1 MKHVKKLL
9 GLLLALTL
17 SLTLCLPAFAVS
29 GTNNNGGSI
38 TINDAVKGHT
48 YSIYQVM
55 VLESYD
61 TDKKAYAYKA
71 HSDWAG
77 WLETQTRYVNIDDQ
91 GYITWVGK
99 TDDSTIATFA
109 KEALAYAK
117 KAGIRPSKQ
126 PQTASASAT
135 GAQYS
140 TVTFRDLNLGYYLV
154 DTTLGTLCS
163 LDTTAPSVE
172 MFEKNEPPH
181 VDKQVQEDSKVNSA
195 NSWGDENTAEIG
207 DTVYYKTT
215 ITAKEGA
222 EKFILHDE
230 MSEGLTLNPDSI
242 TVAEPAGV
250 TKGQDADKGDY
261 HVVTTGLNDGCTF
274 EVHFHQSYLDS
285 IKTSTDIVVTYNAV
299 LNEKAVVSTG
309 DNPNVTKLE
318 YGNATNPEDKFTP
331 PDETKTYT
339 FKVDVVKT
347 DNEKK
352 VLDGAQF
359 KLYDAETG
367 GNEIAL
373 VEESAGHYRLAK
385 DDETGTGV
393 GYITTVN
400 GQLEIKGFDANTNY
414 YLEETKA
421 PDGYHKLG
429 KRVKIAVK
437 DANLEATVENGVYKD
452 GGVWVENI
460 PGKELPSTGGM
471 GTALFYIGGGVLVV
485 GAAALFVLKK
495 RKDAGK

>member
-17 SLTLCLPAFAVS
+17 SLTLCLPAFAAQ

-38 TINDAVKGHT
+38 TINNAEVGHT

-61 TDKKAYAYKA
+61 TTADGDGAYAYKA
-71 HSDWAG
+71 HSAWTS
-77 WLETQTRYVNIDDQ
+77 WLSSQTQYVSIDDQ
-91 GYITWVGK
+91 GYITWVGG
-99 TDDSTIATFA
+99 DRADTIATFA
-109 KEALAYAK
+109 KNALAHAK
-117 KAGIRPSKQ
+117 SNNIAPVKEV
-126 PQTASASAT
+126 TADSTTVSFT
-135 GAQYS
+135 G
-140 TVTFRDLNLGYYLV
+140 LNLGYYLV
-154 DTTLGTLCS
+154 DTTVGTLCS
-163 LDTTAPSVE
+163 LDTTAPGVT
-172 MFEKNEPPH
+172 MQEKNDLPEIKKE
-181 VDKQVQEDSKVNSA
+181 VKEDSTG
-195 NSWGDENTAEIG
+195 SWGEENTAEIG

-230 MSEGLTLNPDSI
+230 MSEGLTLDPDSI
-242 TVAEPAGV
+242 TVAKPTGLI
-250 TKGQDADKGDY
+250 KGQDASSGDY
-261 HVVTTGLNDGCTF
+261 HVVTTGLNDDCTF

-299 LNEKAVVSTG
+299 LNEKAVVHPSG
-309 DNPNVTKLE
+309 NPNRTKLE

-352 VLDGAQF
+352 VLDGVQF
-359 KLYDAETG
+359 KLYDAKTG
-367 GNEIAL
+367 GKEIAL
-373 VEESAGHYRLAK
+373 VKETDGVYRLAK
-385 DDETGTGV
+385 DGEIGV
-393 GYITTVN
+393 EYITTVN

-421 PDGYHKLG
+421 PDGYHKLAE
-429 KRVKIAVK
+429 RVEIPVK
-437 DANLEATVENGVYKD
+437 DANLEASVSNDTWVS
-452 GGVWVENI
+452 GGVHVINN
-460 PGKELPSTGGM
+460 PGKALPSTGGM

-495 RKDAGK
+495 RKDTGK

>member
-38 TINDAVKGHT
+38 TINDAVEGHT
-48 YSIYQVM
+48 YKAYQIF
-55 VLESYD
+55 VLESYNTEAD
-61 TDKKAYAYKA
+61 GNGAYAYKA
-71 HSDWAG
+71 NSVWEP
-77 WLETQTRYVNIDDQ
+77 WLKQQTQYVNIDAQ
-91 GYITWVGK
+91 GYVTWGQNA
-99 TDDSTIATFA
+99 DAAAFA
-109 KEALAYAK
+109 KAALAHAED
-117 KAGIRPSKQ
+117 ARISP
-126 PQTASASAT
+126 TATKTAPAPAT

-140 TVTFRDLNLGYYLV
+140 TVTFTGLNLGYYLV

-181 VDKQVQEDSKVNSA
+181 INKQVKEDSTGN
-195 NSWGDENTAEIG
+195 WGEENTAEIG
-207 DTVYYKTT
+207 DTVEFKTT
-215 ITAKEGA
+215 ISAKMGA
-222 EKFILHDE
+222 ESYVLHDA
-230 MSEGLTLNPDSI
+230 MSAGLTLDPDSI
-242 TVAEPAGV
+242 TVANL
-250 TKGQDADKGDY
+250 TKGNDANSGDY

-274 EVHFHQSYLDS
+274 EVHFHQSYLDT
-285 IKTSTDIVVTYNAV
+285 ITADTSIVVTY
-299 LNEKAVVSTG
+299 KAVVNENAVVHPSG
-309 DNPNVTKLE
+309 NPNGTKLE
-318 YGNATNPEDKFTP
+318 YGDENNTKVTP

-347 DNEKK
+347 DDKNK
-352 VLDGAQF
+352 VLDGVQF
-359 KLYDAETG
+359 KLYDAKTG

-373 VEESAGHYRLAK
+373 VKVSNGVYRLAK
-385 DDETGTGV
+385 DGETGV
-393 GYITTVN
+393 EYITTVN

-421 PDGYHKLG
+421 PDGYHKLAE
-429 KRVKIAVK
+429 RVEIAVK
-437 DANLEATVENGVYKD
+437 EENIVASVSND
-452 GGVWVENI
+452 TWQSGGVHVVNT

-495 RKDAGK
+495 RKDTGK

>member
-17 SLTLCLPAFAVS
+17 SLTLCLPAFAK
-29 GTNNNGGSI
+29 GTNDNSGSI
-38 TINDAVKGHT
+38 TINDAVEGH
-48 YSIYQVM
+48 IYKAYQIF

-61 TDKKAYAYKA
+61 ETKDAFAYTANSKW
-71 HSDWAG
+71 SDW
-77 WLETQTRYVNIDDQ
+77 LKTQTKYVNIDDQ
-91 GYITWVGK
+91 GYVTWVEGA
-99 TDDSTIATFA
+99 DAAAFA
-109 KEALAYAK
+109 KAALAHAEEQSIK
-117 KAGIRPSKQ
+117 EDASK
-126 PQTASASAT
+126 TAT
-135 GAQYS
+135 S
-140 TVTFRDLNLGYYLV
+140 TTVSFTNLNLGYYLV

-163 LDTTAPSVE
+163 LDTTIPNVTME
-172 MFEKNEPPH
+172 EKNDLPKIEKE
-181 VDKQVQEDSKVNSA
+181 VKEDSTGN
-195 NSWGDENTAEIG
+195 WGEENTAEIG
-207 DTVYYKTT
+207 DTVEFKTT
-215 ITAKEGA
+215 ITAKKGA
-222 EKFILHDE
+222 QSYKLHDE
-230 MSEGLTLNPDSI
+230 MSKGLTLNANSI
-242 TVAEPAGV
+242 KVQVNNTDLATANYTVKTSGL
-250 TKGQDADKGDY
+250 TDKCD
-261 HVVTTGLNDGCTF
+261 F
-274 EVHFHQSYLDS
+274 EIEFAQTYLDAL
-285 IKTSTDIVVTYNAV
+285 TADTDIVVTYT
-299 LNEKAVVSTG
+299 AVVNENAEVYNVPNTNKTQLKFG
-309 DNPNVTKLE
+309 DDHRDET
-318 YGNATNPEDKFTP
+318 TW
-331 PDETKTYT
+331 DETKTYT

-359 KLYDAETG
+359 KLYGAKTG

-373 VEESAGHYRLAK
+373 VKVSDGVYRLAK
-385 DDETGTGV
+385 DDETGV
-393 GYITTVN
+393 EYITTVN

-429 KRVKIAVK
+429 ERVKIAVI

-495 RKDAGK
+495 RKDTGK